1 MSENKVAKKPISVK
15 KIFSIYFIICSGC
28 NFFYWKPEILY
39 N

>member
-15 KIFSIYFIICSGC
+15 KYFIICSGC